1 MAAFRMAVGNGIGA
15 DLENLTPEELAY
27 FKYGSILLEI
37 DKTEDV
43 AQLFE
48 GVKYKVVGHTN
59 DRGMFSYVEEGVK
72 KEEPL
77 AELIKAWQEPLEGV
91 FPVRTDDYK
100 EVKEEA
106 TEKAP
111 AKNPVLVHAAGN
123 IAKPRII
130 IPAFPGTNC
139 EMDSRRAFERA
150 GGLADIHIMRNLTPE
165 ALIESI
171 DQLAEKISQSQIV
184 MLPGGF
190 SGGDEP
196 DGSAKFI
203 TAVFR
208 NPKITEAVTDLLE
221 NRDGLMLG
229 ICNGFQTLVK
239 LGLVP
244 YGKIVDADVKSP
256 TLFNEKRYVITVKRT
271 HELSDCVTK
280 IFNTRRQTLTNELLR
295 TAELLRFF
303 AIIIGDQQPEPN
315 RPTDQDWGPS
325 TIRPIA
331 KNGASYVQQAV
342 EYMVAN
348 YNQPFRIGELADL
361 IGINRSHLTTR
372 FRKEANMPPAEFLMQ
387 LRMDKA
393 ESLLRETTFSIT
405 EIANMIGYTD
415 ALAFSK
421 MFRKRHGVSPRQY
434 RSEAKATRQTNR

>member
-1 MAAFRMAVGNGIGA
+1 MDGQEVRFSGNQVKSSGSVRKKIPETADSDTGYVGIDKYHVNYCGRENCRSGHAYGPAVRSAYLLHLIRNGKGLYTVKGATYPVHKDQAFLIYPGDRVYYEADRDDPWHYDWIAFSGNGI
-15 DLENLTPEELAY
+15 EE
-27 FKYGSILLEI
+27 
-37 DKTEDV
+37 
-43 AQLFE
+43 
-48 GVKYKVVGHTN
+48 
-59 DRGMFSYVEEGVK
+59 
-72 KEEPL
+72 
-77 AELIKAWQEPLEGV
+77 
-91 FPVRTDDYK
+91 
-100 EVKEEA
+100 
-106 TEKAP
+106 
-111 AKNPVLVHAAGN
+111 
-123 IAKPRII
+123 
-130 IPAFPGTNC
+130 C
-139 EMDSRRAFERA
+139 
-150 GGLADIHIMRNLTPE
+150 
-165 ALIESI
+165 
-171 DQLAEKISQSQIV
+171 
-184 MLPGGF
+184 
-190 SGGDEP
+190 
-196 DGSAKFI
+196 
-203 TAVFR
+203 
-208 NPKITEAVTDLLE
+208 VTQM
-221 NRDGLMLG
+221 G
-229 ICNGFQTLVK
+229 
-239 LGLVP
+239 
-244 YGKIVDADVKSP
+244 
-256 TLFNEKRYVITVKRT
+256 FNEKRYVITVKRT

-280 IFNTRRQTLTNELLR
+280 ILNTRRQTLTNELLR

-325 TIRPIA
+325 TIRPIT
-331 KNGASYVQQAV
+331 KNGSSYVQQAV